1 MWKDIH
7 ILLLGEPKVGKTSLI
22 LALVSEEFPEDVP
35 DRIEEITIPAD
46 VTPEKVPTYIADYC
60 EAEQHDYQL
69 YEEISK
75 ANVVCLVYDLTDLS
89 TLSQI
94 RFKWLPMI
102 RFVESITTVQ
112 LILRE
117 KGQRYCKCFS

>member
-46 VTPEKVPTYIADYC
+46 VTPEKVG
-60 EAEQHDYQL
+60 
-69 YEEISK
+69 
-75 ANVVCLVYDLTDLS
+75 LS
-89 TLSQI
+89 
-94 RFKWLPMI
+94 
-102 RFVESITTVQ
+102 
-112 LILRE
+112 
-117 KGQRYCKCFS
+117 C